1 MLINIAFHYTHNMA
15 DAEDIAQ
22 EAFVRLFTKRKELD
36 MSNQIA
42 IKSWLIRVTIN
53 LSKDLLRS
61 AWKRKTESMIENAVI
76 VDSAKEDTMLV
87 AVLNLPAKY
96 RDVVYL
102 HYYEGYKF
110 NEIARLLHI
119 KEKTIHTWH
128 SRAKQMLRDKLTEER
143 I

>member
-1 MLINIAFHYTHNMA
+1 MA

>member
-36 MSNQIA
+36 ISNQMA

-61 AWKRKTESMIENAVI
+61 AWKRKTESMIENTVI
-76 VDSAKEDTMLV
+76 VDSAEEDNMLV

-102 HYYEGYKF
+102 HYYEGYRF

-128 SRAKQMLRDKLTEER
+128 SRAKQMLRDELTEER
-143 I
+143 V